1 MELQAA
7 LEKSEAELNLF
18 RKTHA
23 IVALEPGQNLMVER
37 LKALNTDLVQARSK
51 RIELESMVQAIQ
63 KRDNQALSQVIDNP
77 PIQKIKD
84 QISALELTRGRLATT
99 FKSTHPEVIALQEQI
114 DEAKDRMDQ
123 EVRRVV
129 RSITLDYNVAKAK
142 ERGLTDEMEEQRRAA
157 MDLREKAIEASI
169 LEREVEANQSAANIL
184 KEDQRDPPEPA
195 SCNLQ
200 CASW

>member
-1 MELQAA
+1 
-7 LEKSEAELNLF
+7 
-18 RKTHA
+18 
-23 IVALEPGQNLMVER
+23 MVER

-169 LEREVEANQSAANIL
+169 LEREVEANPALNIL

-195 SCNLQ
+195 SYAQ
-200 CASW
+200 CAS